1 LKKLILYRKSRLKKF
16 IYFTEMG
23 RKFYYYHKD
32 SGLEVDFV
40 IRYNG
45 ECTLVE
51 VKAASQCKKHK
62 NYTEAS

>member
-1 LKKLILYRKSRLKKF
+1 
-16 IYFTEMG
+16 MG